1 MKNVEFCSKC
11 VESSERF
18 IGSVTFA
25 DQKKDKKT
33 VTNFEGNVCSGC
45 KYYEYKKTINW
56 DEREKE
62 LRDLLDRKGRMMVLM
77 IYSFLEVVEKT
88 LVLLLIF

>member
-45 KYYEYKKTINW
+45 KYYEYKKTNC
-56 DEREKE
+56 
-62 LRDLLDRKGRMMVLM
+62 
-77 IYSFLEVVEKT
+77 FLI
-88 LVLLLIF
+88 IFSICKWFY